1 MKKQQ
6 SGFTLIELM
15 IVVAIIGI
23 LAAVAIPQYQNYV
36 ARAQLAEPISFIGGY
51 KTALEDFIAQ
61 NGEFPQDNTAI
72 GNIIN
77 VANAASIASVAVSG
91 VNANSTA
98 GAIEVTLE
106 TSANGMNGQIA
117 GKKIVW
123 SRTATGAWSCGT
135 SAAADYA
142 PNSCKYNSSI

>member
-1 MKKQQ
+1 
-6 SGFTLIELM
+6 ELM

-51 KTALEDFIAQ
+51 KTALEDYIAQ
-61 NGEFPQDNTAI
+61 NGEFPQSAAAI
-72 GNIIN
+72 GNIIS
-77 VANAASIASVAVSG
+77 VDNAASIASVGVTG
-91 VNANSTA
+91 VNPNSTA
-98 GAIEVTLE
+98 GAIEATLQ

-123 SRTATGAWSCGT
+123 TRNASGGWSCGT
-135 SAAADYA
+135 NAAADYA
-142 PNSCKYNSSI
+142 PNSCKYNASI